1 MACVPHKLISD
12 AATHSVHV
20 PFTLTRRVFRT
31 SACLMQPP
39 TANMRRSHHSPV
51 SDPSLIMPNS
61 IALSR
66 TLRRSSHAARLSDAS
81 RSSADG

>member
-1 MACVPHKLISD
+1 MVLVTHRLISD
-12 AATHSVHV
+12 AANHSVHI
-20 PFTLTRRVFRT
+20 PFTLTRLVFRT
-31 SACLMQPP
+31 GACLMQPS